1 MKNKIIFL
9 TGTRADFGKMK
20 SIILLLKKNKFFNI
34 EIFVTGMHLI
44 KRYGYTINEIKKLGI
59 NNIYTFNNQKTNDQM
74 DVCLSKTIKGFSS
87 LVKKRKPNLIIVHGD
102 RLEAMAGAI
111 VGLFNNILVAHI
123 EGGEVSGTVDES
135 IRHSISKLSHLHFV
149 SNPSSKKRLIQL
161 GEKKSK
167 IFVIGSPEIDIMNYK
182 NLPSI
187 NQVKKIY
194 KIDFTKYSILI
205 FHPVTTE
212 YNQLSKQIRILI
224 KALKLSGRQYIVI
237 SPNNDKGSKF
247 IFNEYRKL
255 NKNKNFLIFPS
266 MRFEFFLTLL
276 KNCEFIIGNSSAG
289 VREAPYYGIPTI
301 NLGSRQN
308 NRLNSYSIKNIVFDE
323 ELIIKAINSLGK
335 TNKIKRQKYFG
346 EGSSALRF
354 RRIILKKDFWKTEIQ
369 KKFMDR
375 SYFGVTN

>member
-20 SIILLLKKNKFFNI
+20 SIILLLKKNKLFSI

-102 RLEAMAGAI
+102 RLEALAGAI
-111 VGLFNNILVAHI
+111 VGLFNNILVARI

-149 SNPSSKKRLIQL
+149 SNLSSKKRLIQL

-167 IFVIGSPEIDIMNYK
+167 IFVIGSPEIDIMNSK

-187 NQVKKIY
+187 NEVKKIY
-194 KIDFTKYSILI
+194 KIGFIKYSILI

-224 KALKLSGRQYIVI
+224 KALKLSGRQYVAI

-255 NKNKNFLIFPS
+255 KKNKNFLIFPS

-308 NRLNSYSIKNIVFDE
+308 ARFNSYSIKNIVFDE
-323 ELIIKAINSLGK
+323 ELIIKSINSLDK
-335 TNKIKRQKYFG
+335 TNKIKKQKYFG
-346 EGSSALRF
+346 AGNSALRF
-354 RRIILKKDFWKTEIQ
+354 RRIILKKNFWKTKIQ

>member
-20 SIILLLKKNKFFNI
+20 SIILLLKKNKLFSI

-149 SNPSSKKRLIQL
+149 SNLSSKKRLIQL

-167 IFVIGSPEIDIMNYK
+167 IFVIGSPEIDIMNSK

-187 NQVKKIY
+187 NEVKKIY
-194 KIDFTKYSILI
+194 KIGFIKYSILI

-224 KALKLSGRQYIVI
+224 KALKLSGRQYVAI

-255 NKNKNFLIFPS
+255 KKNKNFLIFPS

-289 VREAPYYGIPTI
+289 VREAPYYGIPAI

-308 NRLNSYSIKNIVFDE
+308 ARFKSHSIKNVVFDE
-323 ELIIKAINSLGK
+323 ELIIKVINSLGK
-335 TNKIKRQKYFG
+335 TNKIKKQKYFG
-346 EGSSALRF
+346 AGNSALRF